1 MSTDRL
7 FMTSPAI
14 DGRDEIEDYWLKNRD
29 YVLSIPQVS
38 TELRNHLFF
47 FKIRGFPWALALKVF
62 ESIHKIFHRY
72 LCFFS

>member
-38 TELRNHLFF
+38 IDQN
-47 FKIRGFPWALALKVF
+47 IRKTFMVF
-62 ESIHKIFHRY
+62 S
-72 LCFFS
+72 

>member
-47 FKIRGFPWALALKVF
+47 
-62 ESIHKIFHRY
+62 
-72 LCFFS
+72 

>member
-29 YVLSIPQVS
+29 YVLSIPQVPHYIDFVND
-38 TELRNHLFF
+38 ELTLEGLHFRWLKCNAIEIG
-47 FKIRGFPWALALKVF
+47 IR
-62 ESIHKIFHRY
+62 
-72 LCFFS
+72 